1 MQQIVIVGGGFAG
14 FWAAMGAARVR
25 AEAGAE
31 FAIALVSRDPRMV
44 LRPRLYEQ
52 APDRLSVELPPLLA
66 AVDVGFTL
74 GEVAGLGEDAVI
86 LADGRRLP
94 FDRLV
99 LAAGSVARRPEIP
112 DFAAHGL
119 MLDTLADAERL
130 QRHLAARKPGE
141 TVVVIGAG
149 FTGVEIAAELGPRFR
164 VVLVERAAQLA
175 AALGDGPRPA
185 ITGAL
190 DSLGVET
197 RLGCD
202 VTAVTAEEV
211 TLSTGQRITTRTA
224 IWAGGLAAS
233 PLTDQIDAPR
243 DAAGRFMVD
252 PFLGVPGHPALFA
265 AGDVASATAVEG
277 HQTLMSCQHAMP
289 LGRVAGHN
297 AARHLLGLEM
307 APFSAPAYVTCLDLG
322 DAGAMLSVGWD
333 RRVVRTGD
341 EAKIVK
347 RTINGLR
354 ILPPPAEREA
364 LLAAAGLN
372 TGRPPTEAGMLAYFD
387 QLIAS
392 QRGAA

>member
-25 AEAGAE
+25 AEADAE
-31 FAIALVSRDPRMV
+31 FAITLISRDPRLV

-66 AVDVGFTL
+66 AVDVGLTL
-74 GEVAGLGEDAVI
+74 GEVAGFANGAVAM
-86 LADGRRLP
+86 ADGRRVP

-99 LAAGSVARRPEIP
+99 LAAGSVARPP
-112 DFAAHGL
+112 DVPGFAAHGL

-130 QRHLAARKPGE
+130 RRHLAAREAGE

-149 FTGVEIAAELGPRFR
+149 FTGVEIAAELAPRFH
-164 VVLVERAAQLA
+164 VVLVERAARLA
-175 AALGDGPRPA
+175 ASLGDGPRPA
-185 ITGAL
+185 IAGAL

-202 VTAVTAEEV
+202 VTTVTAEAV
-211 TLSTGQRITTRTA
+211 ALSTGERIATRTA

-233 PLTDQIDAPR
+233 PLTAQIDAPR
-243 DAAGRFMVD
+243 DAAGRLKVD
-252 PFLGVPGHPALFA
+252 AFLGVPGHSTLFA
-265 AGDVASATAVEG
+265 AGDVASATAAEG

-333 RRVVRTGD
+333 RRVVRTGNQ
-341 EAKIVK
+341 AKIVK
-347 RTINGLR
+347 RAINGQR

-364 LLAAAGLN
+364 LLAAAALN

-392 QRGAA
+392 RRGGT